1 VILAFLLSASG
12 IAHNHIEIIEKN
24 LLNKKT
30 GEKNGNKQTIG
41 EGEPLLS

>member
-1 VILAFLLSASG
+1 VILVFLLSASG

-24 LLNKKT
+24 LNKKT